1 MFGVFASSAVLQHL
15 TTLYKAPFGRG
26 CICLRPLCHKKP
38 LIVGVYF
45 SALPIPN
52 ASEKIYTHLFQRAA
66 GRVGCMNLFSALPL
80 RSSWFFRYAVP
91 VLQYIPAPNAPHI
104 MHYTTPPLRTL
115 FGTRH
120 KSKGS
125 FPIEEKKKP
134 KKIWQYDKVSYL
146 RMTKC
151 HTPWK
156 NKFLN

>member
-15 TTLYKAPFGRG
+15 QPYTSSATLRG

-45 SALPIPN
+45 SALRIPF
-52 ASEKIYTHLFQRAA
+52 APEKIYTHLFRRAA

-91 VLQYIPAPNAPHI
+91 QLQQIPPPNAPHI
-104 MHYTTPPLRTL
+104 IRCNWPPLRTL
-115 FGTRH
+115 LGTRY
-120 KSKGS
+120 KSKSS

-134 KKIWQYDKVSYL
+134 
-146 RMTKC
+146 
-151 HTPWK
+151 
-156 NKFLN
+156 

>member
-1 MFGVFASSAVLQHL
+1 MFGLFASSAVLQHL

-26 CICLRPLCHKKP
+26 CICFRPLCHKKA

-45 SALPIPN
+45 SALPISY

-66 GRVGCMNLFSALPL
+66 GRVGCMNLSSALPL

-91 VLQYIPAPNAPHI
+91 QLQQIPTPNAPHI
-104 MHYTTPPLRTL
+104 IRCTWPPLRTL

-125 FPIEEKKKP
+125 FPN
-134 KKIWQYDKVSYL
+134 
-146 RMTKC
+146 RRTKGVIK
-151 HTPWK
+151 TK
-156 NKFLN
+156 GIS